1 MKAREYNGSITTYN
15 ALPET
20 WNGTSGHI
28 VNFRNASTDVMEAE
42 GFYDVQNPDGYD
54 ARIHN
59 LTTLSFDTDNSVFVY
74 SKTNKTWSDTL
85 AELKASKVSVLKSI
99 YNAELSK
106 TDWIIVRDSELGNT
120 TEQSVKDSRASLRA
134 ECATKED
141 EINALT
147 SKAQVI
153 TYELPDFDI

>member
-15 ALPET
+15 TLPKT

-42 GFYDVQNPDGYD
+42 GFYDVQNPEGYD
-54 ARIHN
+54 SRIHN
-59 LTTLSFDTDNSVFVY
+59 LTTLSFDSDNSVFVY